1 MTDEK
6 DVIRNISTIYDSNTS
21 LRVLKDFE
29 RVIDEL
35 NLYVFKNWE
44 DGELV
49 EGPIVGRHWVECAF
63 MWPKKDMPDPMGG
76 KRLLDY
82 NCKVS
87 YEESVFKK
95 PRKVEEPSDFRP
107 QSKKGVMD
115 EHPIWIVHIKMP
127 KTLMFEI
134 FKGSVRGKKENAVD
148 LESLYANIDTEQNMG
163 EESVEAPENEQ
174 PMAGDMNA
182 TAPM

>member
-1 MTDEK
+1 MFDEK

-63 MWPKKDMPDPMGG
+63 MWPMDKMPDPTGG
-76 KRLLDY
+76 KRLLEY

-87 YEESVFKK
+87 YEKSVFKQ

-107 QSKKGVMD
+107 GSKKGIID

-127 KTLMFEI
+127 KQLMYEI
-134 FKGSVRGKKENAVD
+134 FKGSIRGKKENAVD

-163 EESVEAPENEQ
+163 EESVDTPANEQ
-174 PMAGDMNA
+174 PVAGDVNA
-182 TAPM
+182 TSPM

>member
-6 DVIRNISTIYDSNTS
+6 DVIKNISTIYDSNTN

-49 EGPIVGRHWVECAF
+49 KGPIVSRHWVECSF

-76 KRLLDY
+76 KRLLEY

-87 YEESVFKK
+87 YEKNIFKK
-95 PRKVEEPSDFRP
+95 PRKIEDPDDFRV
-107 QSKKGVMD
+107 QSKKGIID
-115 EHPIWIVHIKMP
+115 ELPIWIVTIKMP
-127 KTLMFEI
+127 KQLMFEI
-134 FKGSVRGKKENAVD
+134 FKGSIRGKKDNKLD

-163 EESVEAPENEQ
+163 EESVEMPQNEQ
-174 PMAGDMNA
+174 PVAGDVNA
-182 TAPM
+182 TS

>member
-49 EGPIVGRHWVECAF
+49 GGPKVSRHWIECSF
-63 MWPKKDMPDPMGG
+63 MWPKQDMPDPMGG
-76 KRLLDY
+76 KRLLEY

-87 YEESVFKK
+87 YQESVFRK
-95 PRKVEEPSDFRP
+95 PRKVEEPSDFRV
-107 QSKKGVMD
+107 QSKKGIMD
-115 EHPIWIVHIKMP
+115 EHPIWVVTIKMP
-127 KTLMFEI
+127 KKLMFDI
-134 FKGSVRGKKENAVD
+134 FKGSVRGKKDNNVD
-148 LESLYANIDTEQNMG
+148 IDSLYSGIDTEQNQGM
-163 EESVEAPENEQ
+163 ESVDSPANEQ
-174 PMAGDMNA
+174 PIAGDLNA
-182 TAPM
+182 TT